1 VRDPLTHFTLYLEI
15 NNFPFK
21 ISAGNYVVIKK
32 IYHPHIILLLTL
44 FVIILLQINHR
55 GQGNRNKGLVP
66 TGTDV
71 TLLLVPEETADGYKR
86 LMRALI

>member
-1 VRDPLTHFTLYLEI
+1 VCNALTHFILYLEI

-21 ISAGNYVVIKK
+21 ISAGNYVVKK
-32 IYHPHIILLLTL
+32 IYYPHIILLLTL
-44 FVIILLQINHR
+44 FVIILLQINRR

-71 TLLLVPEETADGYKR
+71 TLLLVSEETADGYER